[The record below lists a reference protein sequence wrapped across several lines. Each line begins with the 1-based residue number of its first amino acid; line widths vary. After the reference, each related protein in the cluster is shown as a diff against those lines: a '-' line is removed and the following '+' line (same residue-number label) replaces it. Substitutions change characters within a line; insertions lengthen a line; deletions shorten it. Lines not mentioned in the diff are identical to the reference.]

1 MRCRNNPP
9 PQPWRPTVLTGTTDA
24 AMQQGLP
31 AGLQPYF
38 RPKGNAV
45 LPRHISDA
53 FDRMTHYSMKFV
65 NRFRSRY
72 HRMSMAETRH
82 HMEKA
87 IFGERLRCRKPV
99 SRRNEVPARE
109 ICHNVRLLAKGA
121 RS

>member
-1 MRCRNNPP
+1 M
-9 PQPWRPTVLTGTTDA
+9 LTETTDA

-31 AGLQPYF
+31 AGLQPCF

-53 FDRMTHYSMKFV
+53 FDSMTYYSMKFV

-72 HRMSMAETRH
+72 HRRSMAETRYY
-82 HMEKA
+82 MEKT

-99 SRRNEVPARE
+99 SRRNEVLARE
-109 ICHNVRLLAKGA
+109 ICHNARLLAKGA